1 MPGGTKAARRS
12 ARASRK
18 VDLVVKVAFAVLL
31 LYILVLVENG
41 PRTQD
46 ERFPFFNWSLFSG
59 VPGPERESY
68 GLRLTEVDG
77 ARLEEPV
84 YYENAEGIIATR
96 RSPDA
101 YQLIQAMGKATKE
114 GRPVQAASARETLE
128 TRYMQGLTDARYEL
142 VSRTYDVLE
151 RFECEC
157 YREEDAM
164 AEFTLGR

>member
-1 MPGGTKAARRS
+1 MRGGTKTARRR
-12 ARASRK
+12 ARPSRK
-18 VDLVVKVAFAVLL
+18 VDLVVSLAFVVLL

-46 ERFPFFNWSLFSG
+46 ERFPFFNWSLFSS

-68 GLRLTEVDG
+68 GVRLVEVDG

-84 YYENAEGIIATR
+84 YYENAEGIIATSS
-96 RSPDA
+96 SPDA
-101 YQLIQAMGKATKE
+101 FQLIQVMGKATE
-114 GRPVQAASARETLE
+114 ANRPGQAASARETLE
-128 TRYMQGLTDARYEL
+128 TRYMQGVTSARYEL

-157 YREEDAM
+157 YREEDSV